1 MNKTIFQNNF
11 YMWNPQIII
20 CLHEDWEALVVA
32 YDFFA
37 SYYVFL
43 FDFLVHLW
51 IPSNLGCSP
60 GSTTD

>member
-11 YMWNPQIII
+11 CIWKPQNKI

-37 SYYVFL
+37 IYYVFL
-43 FDFLVHLW
+43 FDLINASLD
-51 IPSNLGCSP
+51 
-60 GSTTD
+60 T

>member
-43 FDFLVHLW
+43 FDLFSASLD
-51 IPSNLGCSP
+51 
-60 GSTTD
+60 T